1 MISKNSRRATGSVEQ
16 LRQGSF
22 TAVKG
27 IDETAPALNTE
38 TVLRLKNLDV
48 DTDGG
53 LVLRKP
59 LLASRVFPKV
69 NSKPP
74 VYIIPFQNEYT
85 LLIYRDSS
93 YYVIGIVDSNANA
106 IPLDL
111 EWVTYSTQ
119 LEKTVNSV
127 NLEKCGANLI
137 TGLASGEFF
146 KTSFFRFTDVT
157 YANLATTLLLYGATV
172 DYTHT
177 VFENTLVD
185 AELYSTEDTY
195 IPRALQVTY
204 NEHNLCAKVKIAYT
218 ELSEIQFGND
228 IPLDVNLSL
237 DNPYAIRDSYAQSL
251 CTVKGILPYLPAKDV
266 DGKAVHSLAY
276 SDASVERALDTTHT
290 SYPEIPS
297 DVPDAVFSAYR
308 AGLSNHAPYYVS
320 SYNPSELR
328 VGFKSQSGNAF
339 DFDSKIVRAGKLFC
353 TLPENGLD
361 IGFLWDNDG
370 DFFEYDHYGLGTFRI
385 KSYAFRNA
393 SYAPLC
399 KVSSNVD
406 NVDIISSTK
415 TAPCV
420 YSFNRNVLYCS
431 IPLNIRYYNKDMED
445 YFTKDLKYDATL
457 PTGTEKSVNVP
468 EAISDFLNP
477 VDWLVSADTDGFYK
491 NLIPLCIALVCGFKQ
506 RDDSP
511 YHKVFDSWKY
521 SYNNEQVACV
531 GRTITTEGYDSNTY
545 IVLMGGVVD
554 LLYGN
559 VYERKA
565 LILRIPKISNGFQ
578 IGVSDFKIQ
587 GYPELQLKY
596 TAGFGIDALPERVG

>member
-16 LRQGSF
+16 LKQGSF

-85 LLIYRDSS
+85 LLVYQDGNH
-93 YYVIGIVDSNANA
+93 YAIGIIDSNANA

-111 EWVTYSTQ
+111 EWVTYGTQ
-119 LEKTVNSV
+119 LEKTANSV
-127 NLEKCGANLI
+127 NLEKCDPNLV

-172 DYTHT
+172 DYTHA

-185 AELYSTEDTY
+185 SKLYSEEDTY

-204 NEHNLCAKVKIAYT
+204 NEHALCAKVKIAYA
-218 ELSEIQFGND
+218 ELSEIQFGKD

-251 CTVKGILPYLPAKDV
+251 GTIKGILPYLPTTYV
-266 DGKAVHSLAY
+266 DGKAVHSLSYSEESIAGNLTAAHRAY
-276 SDASVERALDTTHT
+276 TGV
-290 SYPEIPS
+290 PS
-297 DVPDAVFSAYR
+297 NVPDEVFGAYR
-308 AGLSNHAPYYVS
+308 AGLSNYKPYYVG
-320 SYNPSELR
+320 SYNSSELP
-328 VGFKSQSGNAF
+328 VAFKNSNSSSLSNY
-339 DFDSKIVRAGKLFC
+339 DSEIVRAGKLFC
-353 TLPENGLD
+353 TLPANGLD
-361 IGFLWDNDG
+361 IGFLWDNAG
-370 DFFEYDHYGLGTFRI
+370 DFFYYSSVHEEFRVS
-385 KSYAFRNA
+385 SYEFKYE

-399 KVSSNVD
+399 KVSSNVSD
-406 NVDIISSTK
+406 VDIISSTK
-415 TAPCV
+415 TAPRIDA
-420 YSFNRNVLYCS
+420 FDRHELYCTV
-431 IPLNIRYYNKDMED
+431 PLNIRYYDKDMED
-445 YFTKDLKYDATL
+445 YFTKDLTYNATL
-457 PTGTEKSVNVP
+457 PGGDKVSVKVP
-468 EAISDFLNP
+468 EAVSDFLNP
-477 VDWLVSADTDGFYK
+477 ERWLVGRETNGFYK

-506 RDDSP
+506 KDTFP
-511 YHKVFDSWKY
+511 NHPAFHSWNY
-521 SYNNEQVACV
+521 SYYNSDSADL
-531 GRTITTEGYDSNTY
+531 GRTVTSDSSSHVY
-545 IVLMGGVVD
+545 VMLMRGSKDNRVD
-554 LLYGN
+554 S
-559 VYERKA
+559 VYNRKA
-565 LILRIPKISNGFQ
+565 LILKIPKVYRGFQ

-587 GYPELQLKY
+587 GYPELQLNY
-596 TAGFGIDALPERVG
+596 TAGFDVNALPESSG